1 MMINDDLD
9 PRERGED
16 NVSGVSRA
24 APQDRGRS
32 RRRASR
38 HSFAAETV
46 INNLEDFRFYR
57 AFERTIITSI
67 SPRSAIELE
76 LAHGLANLLWR
87 LRRARTIE
95 TGQLEIEAECLI
107 PLGSASRSNH
117 PQSLR
122 IGTRPNGYSKVD
134 TANGAHCGPMGKS
147 GIAASPEGRLPRRLP
162 NARAIAQ
169 CFLRLSNFDQSFLER
184 VGAYEA
190 RLWRQAVQTIRTLD
204 AMRHPPT
211 APVRPRFRKP
221 FPHHFWHWE
230 R

>member
-1 MMINDDLD
+1 MINDDLD

-24 APQDRGRS
+24 APQDRRWS
-32 RRRASR
+32 RRRVSR

-46 INNLEDFRFYR
+46 INNFEDFRFYR

-107 PLGSASRSNH
+107 ASGSVRGSNH

-122 IGTRPNGYSKVD
+122 VATRPNGSTKVD
-134 TANGAHCGPMGKS
+134 TANGAHCVPMGKS
-147 GIAASPEGRLPRRLP
+147 GIAASLEGPLPRRLP

-169 CFLRLSNFDQSFLER
+169 CYLRLSNLDPSFLER
-184 VGAYEA
+184 VGAYEV
-190 RLWRQAVQTIRTLD
+190 RLWRQAVQTIWTLH

-211 APVRPRFRKP
+211 ASVRPRFRKP
-221 FPHHFWHWE
+221 VPHHFWHWE

>member
-9 PRERGED
+9 PRERDED
-16 NVSGVSRA
+16 NASGVSRA
-24 APQDRGRS
+24 APQGRRRP

-67 SPRSAIELE
+67 SPRSGIELE
-76 LAHGLANLLWR
+76 IAHGLVNLLWR
-87 LRRARTIE
+87 LRRARMIE
-95 TGQLEIEAECLI
+95 TGHLEVQAECLI
-107 PLGSASRSNH
+107 TSASARESNH
-117 PQSLR
+117 PQSSR
-122 IGTRPNGYSKVD
+122 VAARPNGSTKVD
-134 TANGAHCGPMGKS
+134 TANGADCVAIGKS
-147 GIAASPEGRLPRRLP
+147 SIAASPEGRLPRPFP

-184 VGAYEA
+184 VGAYEV
-190 RLWRQAVQTIRTLD
+190 RLWRQAVQTIWTLD

-221 FPHHFWHWE
+221 APHHLWHWE